1 MNKEYD
7 VLSGDKVLPLAT
19 DDFGKAYIVIQNG
32 EVTFRTEDKVIPV
45 LPEVEGEGRFFVERQ
60 DEYDKMD
67 AEKLRDLLRE
77 RDQIERTKLLKEK
90 IIEYQNKCYNVGSF
104 IVNGEFEAMDRVAN
118 ELIAYATYI
127 KEYTNLCS

>member
-7 VLSGDKVLPLAT
+7 VLGGDKVLPLAT

-32 EVTFRTEDKVIPV
+32 EVTFRSGDKVIPV
-45 LPEVEGEGRFFVERQ
+45 LPEVEGESCFFVERL

-67 AEKLRDLLRE
+67 AEKLRELLRE
-77 RDQIERTKLLKEK
+77 RDQIERTKTLKEK

-118 ELIAYATYI
+118 DLITYATYI

>member
-45 LPEVEGEGRFFVERQ
+45 LPEVEGESCFFVERL

-67 AEKLRDLLRE
+67 AEKLRELLRE
-77 RDQIERTKLLKEK
+77 RDQIERIKFLKEK
-90 IIEYQNKCYNVGSF
+90 MIECQNKSYNVGGF
-104 IVNGEFEAMDRVAN
+104 LVHNEYEAMDSVAN
-118 ELIAYATYI
+118 SLIAYATYI